1 MSINSLDVGY
11 CPRCGTTHYL
21 GEYCP
26 TQPPTIMSRCTRHNS
41 YFFGPSCYFCDEDAR
56 RTSRDAL
63 NVLEARIADQ
73 DDQISGLRRQI
84 NTLEHIARDL
94 QRAHNALV
102 DHVRPNEDL
111 LP

>member
-1 MSINSLDVGY
+1 M
-11 CPRCGTTHYL
+11 
-21 GEYCP
+21 
-26 TQPPTIMSRCTRHNS
+26 TIAHIDGVYYNVCDEHQRIFLPGQECSRCAAH
-41 YFFGPSCYFCDEDAR
+41 A
-56 RTSRDAL
+56 RDAL

-84 NTLEHIARDL
+84 NTLEHVARDL

>member
-1 MSINSLDVGY
+1 MTIAFALDTIYNVCDRHQVLY
-11 CPRCGTTHYL
+11 RPVQVCLRCATEG
-21 GEYCP
+21 
-26 TQPPTIMSRCTRHNS
+26 
-41 YFFGPSCYFCDEDAR
+41 
-56 RTSRDAL
+56 RDAL

-73 DDQISGLRRQI
+73 DDQIRGLRRQI
-84 NTLEHIARDL
+84 NTLEHVERDL